1 MTEDRL
7 SNCRGCDEYRSKTKF
22 CNICGCYMP
31 IKAKFKGAYCPIG
44 KWNREEYDKVQ
55 AKRKKMGEANVTC

>member
-1 MTEDRL
+1 
-7 SNCRGCDEYRSKTKF
+7 
-22 CNICGCYMP
+22 MP